1 MKLTITNEGPG
12 KAHLTGL
19 GTLDE
24 GESRPC
30 SARLAVS
37 VHGSKRWR
45 VTGQAAA
52 QDGASVPP
60 DEPPHDLIPLPAD
73 DQEVRDDD

>member
-1 MKLTITNEGPG
+1 MMTEETAMKR
-12 KAHLTGL
+12 KTGL
-19 GTLDE
+19 
-24 GESRPC
+24 
-30 SARLAVS
+30 AALAAGVAMSLS
-37 VHGSKRWR
+37 V
-45 VTGQAAA
+45 GQAAA